1 MTKRPLIDASIADIR
16 AAVYAEGPLRHEY
29 QKEPAT
35 FVLELCARVEEL
47 SVSTSKMRE
56 LEKAAERIV
65 HEW

>member
-1 MTKRPLIDASIADIR
+1 MTKRHLIDASIADIR

-47 SVSTSKMRE
+47 
-56 LEKAAERIV
+56 KADPIFPAAKKGAES
-65 HEW
+65 E